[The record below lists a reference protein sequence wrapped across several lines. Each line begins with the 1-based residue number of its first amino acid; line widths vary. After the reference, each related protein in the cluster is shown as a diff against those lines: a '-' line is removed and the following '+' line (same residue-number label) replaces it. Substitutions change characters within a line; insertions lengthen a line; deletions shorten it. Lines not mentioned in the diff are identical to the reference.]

1 MEEKKTLC
9 KSKEDKKLFGVCG
22 GLAKYFNISS
32 VWIRLIWA
40 ILSLFYGSGI
50 LIYLICALIIPEE

>member
-1 MEEKKTLC
+1 MGEKKTLC